1 MKTRFNAQRCFSFLM
16 LFVLLLSLGAIYA
29 QQGNQDKA
37 AALKQSLAENQ
48 KRLRQYQWIETTIVS
63 LKGEEKSRIQKS
75 CYYGADGKVQKQQIS
90 APPQQESKG
99 GLKGRI
105 IEKKK
110 QEMTD
115 YMKQAVELVHQYVP
129 PNPQA
134 IQSAKDA
141 GKLSMS
147 PAGSNAMR
155 LEFKDFVKPG
165 DSLSINIALPGN
177 SIQGVKVATYLESQK
192 DAITL
197 DARFSALDDGTSYMA
212 NATLMANAKNL
223 QVVVENS
230 GYRMIAPMVTAAP
243 PTPPKPQQQQSQE
256 FVDVGWPRERS
267 NQGGTLIVNQPQ
279 VDEWKNHRELQ
290 ARMAVSLTPK
300 DGKMVVGVAYIHA
313 ETVVDTDAQMVQIS
327 NIEVTKIHFPSL
339 DPDRTKQMDQLART
353 FLPQTLS
360 ISLPRFVACVP
371 KSSSVPTAPVKNDPP
386 AIFVSYDPAIM
397 LFVDGVPAMGKI
409 EKTKLEFVV
418 NTSWPLFFDQS
429 ISKYYLLI
437 DQQWLTAAKLEGPWT
452 ATTTLPKE
460 MSVLAADPQWTDLK
474 KVIPP
479 PAAAN
484 AALPKVFYSKVPA
497 EVILFDGKPVFS
509 RIPETQLLY
518 ASNTSSNVFTDAT
531 TKKFYFL
538 AAGRWF
544 RADTL
549 DGPWTFASSDLPAD
563 FAKIPYESP
572 ASRVLV
578 SVPGT
583 DEARDAVMMAQ
594 VPTVLTVDPKAAAA
608 QAKVAYDGSP
618 QFKPIEGTSLSY
630 ATNTQDKV
638 IKVGDVYYLCLQGIW
653 FMSTTAQGPWT
664 TASSVPQVI
673 YTIPPS
679 SPVYNVTY
687 VTQTTTS
694 SGQVQSSYTGG
705 YTGAFIMGV
714 TVGVVVAN
722 NSGYYYP
729 PYIYHPPY
737 GYPIYHPYPMPY
749 GVPYYNTASGAYG
762 VAQTAYG
769 PYGSATRAASYNPYT
784 GTYARGASVS
794 TPYGSRSAAQ
804 AYNPYTGTYAATA
817 QGSSPTAQWG
827 ASTVSRGGQTAYTQ
841 HYTTAQGTAASAQ
854 TSSGGRVAGV
864 NTAYGSTA
872 AGKTSSGDMYAA
884 HDGNVYKNTGSGWQ
898 SYDNSSGNWNSASS
912 SAQQQAQS
920 TQQQRSASGQ
930 TTASSAQQQRTGSGQ
945 PTASSAQ
952 ASAQQRAASGQGAAA
967 RSGGGF
973 NSQELNQEKQNRQ
986 RGAYQSERS
995 QGGGWSGRSSGGFSG
1010 GGGGRR

>member
-1 MKTRFNAQRCFSFLM
+1 MKRRFNAQKCLVFLM

-48 KRLRQYQWIETTIVS
+48 KRLRQYQWVETTIIN
-63 LKGEEKSRIQKS
+63 LKGEEKSRIQKQCS
-75 CYYGADGKVQKQQIS
+75 YGADGKVQKQQIS
-90 APPQQESKG
+90 APPQPQSKG
-99 GLKGRI
+99 GLKGKI

-110 QEMTD
+110 EEMTD
-115 YMKQAVELVHQYVP
+115 YMKQAVELVHRYVP
-129 PNPQA
+129 PDSQA

-141 GKLSMS
+141 GKLSTS
-147 PAGSNAMR
+147 PIGSNAMR

-165 DSLSINIALPGN
+165 DSLSISIALPSN
-177 SIQGVKVATYLESQK
+177 SIQEVKVATYLESQK

-197 DARFSALDDGTSYMA
+197 DARFSALDDGTSYVG
-212 NATLMANAKNL
+212 NATLVAKEKNL
-223 QVVVENS
+223 QVVVQNS
-230 GYRMIAPMVTAAP
+230 GYRMVAPMTTAAP
-243 PTPPKPQQQQSQE
+243 PAPPKPQQQSQE

-279 VDEWKNHRELQ
+279 VDEWKDHKELQ
-290 ARMAVSLTPK
+290 ARSAISLTPK
-300 DGKMVVGVAYIHA
+300 GGKMVVGVLYIHA
-313 ETVVDTDAQMVQIS
+313 ETVIDTDAQMVQIS
-327 NIEVTKIHFPSL
+327 NIEATKIHFPSL
-339 DPDRTKQMDQLART
+339 DPDSVKQMDQLART
-353 FLPQTLS
+353 FVPQTLA
-360 ISLPRFVACVP
+360 ISLHRFVACVP
-371 KSSSVPTAPVKNDPP
+371 KPSSVPTAPVKNDPP
-386 AIFVSYDPAIM
+386 AIFVSNGPAIM
-397 LFVDGVPAMGKI
+397 LFVDGEPAMGKI

-418 NTSWPLFFDQS
+418 NTSWPLFLDQS
-429 ISKYYLLI
+429 ASKYYLLV
-437 DQQWLTAAKLEGPWT
+437 DQQWLTAAKLEGPW
-452 ATTTLPKE
+452 AAATTLPKE
-460 MSVLAADPQWTDLK
+460 MSVLAADPQWIDLK

-479 PAAAN
+479 PAVAGAD
-484 AALPKVFYSKVPA
+484 LPKVFYSKVPA

-509 RIPETQLLY
+509 RIPGTQLLY

-531 TKKFYFL
+531 TQKFYFL

-549 DGPWTFASSDLPAD
+549 EGPWSFASNDLPAD

-583 DEARDAVMMAQ
+583 DEAKDAVMLAQ
-594 VPTVLTVDPKAAAA
+594 VPTVITVDPNAAAA
-608 QAKVAYDGSP
+608 QATVAYDGSP

-653 FMSTTAQGPWT
+653 FMSTTPQGPWT
-664 TASSVPQVI
+664 TAASVPQEI
-673 YTIPPS
+673 YKIPPS
-679 SPVYNVTY
+679 APVYNVTY
-687 VTQTTTS
+687 VTQTTISDGT
-694 SGQVQSSYTGG
+694 VQSSYTGG

-729 PYIYHPPY
+729 PYMYYPPY
-737 GYPIYHPYPMPY
+737 GYPIYRPYPVPY
-749 GVPYYNTASGAYG
+749 GATYYHTASGAYG

-841 HYTTAQGTAASAQ
+841 HYTTAQGTVASAQ
-854 TSSGGRVAGV
+854 TSSGGKAAGV

-898 SYDNSSGNWNSASS
+898 TYDNSSGSWNSVSS
-912 SAQQQAQS
+912 SGQQQAQS
-920 TQQQRSASGQ
+920 
-930 TTASSAQQQRTGSGQ
+930 AQQQRNASGQ
-945 PTASSAQ
+945 PTASSTQQQAQ
-952 ASAQQRAASGQGAAA
+952 TAQQQRASSGQPTASSPQQRASGVEGGGT
-967 RSGGGF
+967 RSGGSF
-973 NSQELNQEKQNRQ
+973 NSQELNQEMQNRQ
-986 RGAYQSERS
+986 RGA
-995 QGGGWSGRSSGGFSG
+995 
-1010 GGGGRR
+1010 